1 MRPWIASALLA
12 TGGVLVLPAGA
23 WQAPAPGNPFSGA
36 IAAMSSPAPDATAQP
51 NLTVDRRGRVWLSWL
66 ESRVERGP
74 DGRLLGPGQGGHRFR
89 IAALQPNAAGLKTRG
104 SIDASWTSP
113 VTIAEGANFL
123 ANWADFPSVFATR
136 SGLLAAHWLERSG
149 SGGAYAYGVRMSTS
163 SDDGRTWSAPLTPHR
178 DQSPQEHGF
187 VSFFEAPGA
196 DLGLVWLDGREMA
209 GGHGAPA
216 AGAGQGTGSM
226 TLRATTLSDGQLGPE
241 MLIDSRV
248 CECCQTSA
256 ARLEDGVIVAYR
268 DRSDT
273 EVRDIAVSRFVDG
286 RWSDPQR
293 VHADNWQINA
303 CPVNGPAIA
312 ASGRAVAIAW
322 YTLAGGAP
330 QAKVAFSTDGGVSFG
345 APILLNQQPT
355 YGRLG
360 LTMLDADRVLV
371 SSIERGDPGARLL
384 VRDVRRDGRVGGAV
398 QVAETSSDRS
408 SGFPRIVVAAG
419 RVVFAWTETR
429 PRSESPA
436 DSRPVTRVR
445 VAAAQL
451 R

>member
-23 WQAPAPGNPFSGA
+23 WQAPPGNPFSGA
-36 IAAMSSPAPDATAQP
+36 ITALSSPAPDATAQP

-74 DGRLLGPGQGGHRFR
+74 DGRLLGPGRGGHRFQL
-89 IAALQPNAAGLKTRG
+89 ASLQGNRWST
-104 SIDASWTSP
+104 P
-113 VTIAEGANFL
+113 VTIAEGASFF
-123 ANWADFPSVFATR
+123 ANWADFPSVFATS

-149 SGGAYAYGVRMSTS
+149 SGGTYAYGVRISTS
-163 SDDGRTWSAPLTPHR
+163 ADDGRTWSAPLTPHR

-187 VSFFEAPGA
+187 VSFFESPGA
-196 DLGLVWLDGREMA
+196 DLGLVWLDGREMS
-209 GGHGAPA
+209 GGHGA
-216 AGAGQGTGSM
+216 GSM
-226 TLRATTLSDGQLGPE
+226 TLRATTVTGGQLGPE

-248 CECCQTSA
+248 CDCCQTSA
-256 ARLEDGVIVAYR
+256 ARVDNGVIVAYR

-273 EVRDIAVSRFVDG
+273 EVRDISVSRFVNG
-286 RWSDPQR
+286 AWSAPAR
-293 VHADNWQINA
+293 VHADNWEINA

-345 APILLNQQPT
+345 APIVLNQQPT

-371 SSIERGDPGARLL
+371 SSIDRGDPGARLL
-384 VRDVRRDGRVGGAV
+384 MRDVRRDGRVGDAV
-398 QVAETSSDRS
+398 QVAATSADRS
-408 SGFPRIVVAAG
+408 SGFPRIVVAGG
-419 RVVFAWTETR
+419 RVVFAWTETK

-436 DSRPVTRVR
+436 DSRPITRVR